1 MENQNPQEDKPV
13 TELKDAQPSERPWYK
28 KKRFIIP
35 IGILLLAGVGDALG
49 EDENR
54 ATTDVVQEQVSNEST
69 DSDSIDIQDPEE
81 TGSEAIDENSEANE
95 EPIEDSQSS
104 NEASAGKSNDS
115 SSGSAEQSDS
125 DGSPSSN
132 ITTSQSNAI
141 DSAEGYLRFS
151 SFSRTGLID
160 QLEFEGFSNADATF
174 AVETVNPDWFEQ
186 AAKSAE
192 SYLDFSSFSRQGLI
206 DQLEFEGFTTEEATY
221 GADQV
226 GLSSSGGSGSSGE
239 TVSQANAVESAES
252 YLRFSSFS
260 RTGLIE
266 QLEFEGYS
274 NSDAVYAVDKLNPD
288 WFEQAAKSAQSYL
301 DFTSFSRQR
310 LIDQLKFE
318 GFTTQEAT
326 YGADAVGL

>member
-1 MENQNPQEDKPV
+1 MESQNPQEDKPV
-13 TELKDAQPSERPWYK
+13 TEPKDAQPSERPWFK

-35 IGILLLAGVGDALG
+35 IGILLLAGVGNALG
-49 EDENR
+49 EGENP
-54 ATTDVVQEQVSNEST
+54 ATTDVVQEQASNEST
-69 DSDSIDIQDPEE
+69 DSDSIDTQDPEE
-81 TGSEAIDENSEANE
+81 TSSEAIDENS
-95 EPIEDSQSS
+95 
-104 NEASAGKSNDS
+104 
-115 SSGSAEQSDS
+115 GSTEKSDS
-125 DGSPSSN
+125 DSSPSSN
-132 ITTSQSNAI
+132 ITASQSNAI
-141 DSAEGYLRFS
+141 DSAESYLRFS

-174 AVETVNPDWFEQ
+174 AVDTVNPDWFEQ

-226 GLSSSGGSGSSGE
+226 GLSNSGGSGASGE

-274 NSDAVYAVDKLNPD
+274 NSDAVYAVDKVNPD

-301 DFTSFSRQR
+301 DFTSFSRQG

>member
-13 TELKDAQPSERPWYK
+13 TELKDAQPSERPWFK

-35 IGILLLAGVGDALG
+35 IGLLLLAGVGNALG
-49 EDENR
+49 EDENP
-54 ATTDVVQEQVSNEST
+54 ATIDVVQEQASDEST
-69 DSDSIDIQDPEE
+69 DSDSVDAEE
-81 TGSEAIDENSEANE
+81 TEETSSEAIDENSEANE

-104 NEASAGKSNDS
+104 NETSAGESNDS
-115 SSGSAEQSDS
+115 SSGSPDQSDS
-125 DGSPSSN
+125 ESTPSN
-132 ITTSQSNAI
+132 IITAGQSNAI
-141 DSAEGYLRFS
+141 DSAESYLRFS
-151 SFSRTGLID
+151 SFSRSSLID
-160 QLEFEGFSNADATF
+160 QLEFEGFSSADATF
-174 AVETVNPDWFEQ
+174 AVDTVSPDWFEQ

-226 GLSSSGGSGSSGE
+226 GLSNSGGSGSSGE
-239 TVSQANAVESAES
+239 TVSQANAVESAEG

-274 NSDAVYAVDKLNPD
+274 NSDAVYAVNKVNPD

-301 DFTSFSRQR
+301 DFTSFSRQG